1 MGNFSGLTMPGMR
14 ASAAPGVQALSNRC
28 QREAR
33 LSLVSLFP
41 RGASLKWE
49 ITQDRGWYV
58 MSVESKHV
66 ADSSIGE
73 LMGQLSSQVS
83 RLIRDELRLAER
95 EFHESAKHAGIGA
108 GLFSAAGL
116 LAFFGA
122 ATVIAAA
129 VAALSL
135 VLAVW
140 AAALIIGAVLFAAAG
155 VAALVGR
162 SQAREV
168 TPAAPRTVETVKAD
182 IQELKDARHG
192 TT

>member
-1 MGNFSGLTMPGMR
+1 M
-14 ASAAPGVQALSNRC
+14 
-28 QREAR
+28 
-33 LSLVSLFP
+33 
-41 RGASLKWE
+41 WE
-49 ITQDRGWYV
+49 ITQEDRGWYV
-58 MSVESKHV
+58 MNVESKQA
-66 ADSSIGE
+66 ADPSTRE

-83 RLIRDELRLAER
+83 RLIRDEMRLAEK
-95 EFHESAKHAGIGA
+95 EFQESAKHAGIGA
-108 GLFSAAGL
+108 GLFSVAGL

-135 VLAVW
+135 VLSVW
-140 AAALIIGAVLFAAAG
+140 GAALIVGAVLFIAAG

-162 SQAREV
+162 SQAQEV

-192 TT
+192 RS